1 MSDSGRD
8 LRLDFACGLS
18 LVFIYVNHVWS
29 APLSWL
35 TTRNYGFSDATEI
48 FVFISGYVATL
59 AYRGVLERRGAVVT
73 TARIYR
79 RVWRL
84 YVAHVFVFF
93 LYVAQ
98 ISYVSTTLNT
108 SVYAEETGVLRL
120 FDEPHVMLTSA
131 LVLGYRPANLD
142 ILPLYIVLLLCFP
155 LVLVGLVRAPG
166 RTLAV
171 SFALYVLA
179 SVVEINLPGAPGA
192 EGSGWYFNP
201 FCWQFLFVLAG
212 YCAMRRTAGRR
223 IVPAG
228 PWPVALGVAM
238 ILFAFYVTLTWHVP
252 SLSDAVPP
260 WLARLIYPIS
270 KTDMDPLR
278 LLHFCALAVV
288 VARVVPP
295 TAGWLSTAFA
305 REVRRLGEKGL
316 EVFCLGVILSLMV
329 HFVLTE
335 IEAGPFLASAITL
348 AGVLGLAAVARL
360 SDWYEKV
367 VDGAPRKTGA
377 VAR

>member
-1 MSDSGRD
+1 MSDAARD
-8 LRLDFACGLS
+8 LRLDFARGLS
-18 LVFIYVNHVWS
+18 LVFIYVNHVWT
-29 APLSWL
+29 APLVWL

-120 FDEPHVMLTSA
+120 FDEPHVMLGSA

-142 ILPLYIVLLLCFP
+142 ILPLYIVLLLAFP
-155 LVLVGLVRAPG
+155 LILVGLVRAPR
-166 RTLAV
+166 RTLLA
-171 SFALYVLA
+171 SFALYAAA
-179 SVVEINLPGAPGA
+179 SVFDVNLPGAPGT
-192 EGSGWYFNP
+192 GGGGWYFNP

-212 YCAMRRTAGRR
+212 FCAIRNATGRR
-223 IVPAG
+223 VVPG
-228 PWPVALGVAM
+228 GRWPVVLSAGM
-238 ILFAFYVTLTWHVP
+238 ILFGLYVTATWHVP
-252 SLSDAVPP
+252 WLSDALPP

-278 LLHFCALAVV
+278 LLHFCAIAVL
-288 VARVVPP
+288 VARTVPP
-295 TAGWLSTAFA
+295 AAAWLSSAFA
-305 REVRRLGEKGL
+305 REVRRMGEKGL
-316 EVFCLGVILSLMV
+316 EVFCVGVILSLMV

-335 IEAGPFLASAITL
+335 IEAGPLLASAITL
-348 AGVLGLAAVARL
+348 AGVLGLAATARL